1 MVLVISSQKDI
12 NNRKYAFYP
21 GTFMYIEEQI
31 ITLQCQKEDYKI
43 LYHPE
48 VKIKYLCGISS
59 KKVRGNKKLIFMW
72 KQHLKSLNV

>member
-12 NNRKYAFYP
+12 NRKYAFYP
-21 GTFMYIEEQI
+21 GSFMYIEEQI